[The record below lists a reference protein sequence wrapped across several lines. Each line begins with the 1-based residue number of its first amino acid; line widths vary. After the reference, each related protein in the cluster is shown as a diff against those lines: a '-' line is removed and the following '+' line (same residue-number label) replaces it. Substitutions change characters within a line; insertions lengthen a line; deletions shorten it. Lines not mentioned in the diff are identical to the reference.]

1 MISINV
7 QIMFSRLVYMS
18 IKGTR
23 IVFDTIII
31 ELSHSEVRLHV
42 HESLAILDIEKNVW
56 NKMQNIL
63 KTWKNVR

>member
-42 HESLAILDIEKNVW
+42 HESLAILDIEKNV
-56 NKMQNIL
+56 
-63 KTWKNVR
+63 